1 MRRVDNYLISYM
13 IMASTQSD
21 NRDFIDSLIET
32 QRFMQGFDPN
42 PQLDREALNAWKQE
56 IADNSN
62 LIKTKV

>member
-1 MRRVDNYLISYM
+1 M